1 MTDVLTVD
9 AQRELA
15 AEAHR
20 VGVVDLQVL
29 VLLSNLR
36 QVLLI
41 EHGHPTLSRGF
52 PPQWTIPSTFVLPG
66 ELICHA
72 LERLCC
78 QQLGLDPAACP
89 SSFLGATTLQEPEVE
104 QYLFALNVSDLPHV
118 LTGSDLDIGARRWWN
133 IEDGQPMSFAPGIRQ
148 ALASVHLLS
157 PTESLV

>member
-20 VGVVDLQVL
+20 FGVVDLQVL

-41 EHGHPTLSRGF
+41 EHCPSLSRGL
-52 PPQWTIPSTFVLPG
+52 PPQWTIPNTFVLPG

-78 QQLGLDPAACP
+78 QHLHLDPAAWP
-89 SSFLGATTLQEPEVE
+89 SSFLGVTTLQEPEIE
-104 QYLFALNVSDLPHV
+104 QYLFAVNVSGSPHV
-118 LTGSDLDIGARRWWN
+118 LTGTDSDNGARRWWN
-133 IEDGQPMSFAPGIRQ
+133 IEDGRPMSFAPGIRQ
-148 ALASVHLLS
+148 ALASVRLLS
-157 PTESLV
+157 PTGSLA